1 MNRKVIKITIILDR
15 FAGVIRIIKPS
26 WFLVFMNNVIPDT
39 DWIRAVIRKHVLT
52 RHLYISVIEQDDMVY
67 LEGRVP
73 TKLDRERAGAVAKGA
88 ASPGVVIINNLKAQ
102 DDLADHA
109 LNQGNVPRVSR
120 QKLLQNMA
128 A

>member
-1 MNRKVIKITIILDR
+1 
-15 FAGVIRIIKPS
+15 
-26 WFLVFMNNVIPDT
+26 MNNVIPDT

-52 RHLYISVIEQDDMVY
+52 RHLYISVIEQEDAVY

-73 TKLDRERAGAVAKGA
+73 TKLDRDRAGAVARGA
-88 ASPGVVIINNLKAQ
+88 ASPGVIIINNLKAQ

-109 LNQGNVPRVSR
+109 FAKASIPNLSQ
-120 QKLLQNMA
+120 QKLLQNIA